1 MSHFCSTN
9 DCFVTFQHFLP
20 YAISRH
26 DNILH
31 IAIARCLNDE
41 KVGAVK
47 IAGQEN
53 VSRVYPFF
61 FFFYHIRNGVLR
73 PPRIPKGNYS
83 LVTTVGTTFY
93 AITRLCFTAGA
104 LTHLPG
110 LICDV
115 YRFITRRHLFDNVVT
130 DYHEQRPVFVG
141 KIWARP
147 PILSIH
153 HLQKGRITSEE
164 NHG

>member
-61 FFFYHIRNGVLR
+61 FFLPHPKRRYASSANSKRELQPGHDSRNYILRDNSIMFHGWCTHALARVDMRRVSFYYTETSFRQRRYWLSR
-73 PPRIPKGNYS
+73 
-83 LVTTVGTTFY
+83 TTS
-93 AITRLCFTAGA
+93 CFRKN
-104 LTHLPG
+104 L
-110 LICDV
+110 
-115 YRFITRRHLFDNVVT
+115 NSS
-130 DYHEQRPVFVG
+130 
-141 KIWARP
+141 

-153 HLQKGRITSEE
+153 HLQKGRKITSEE